1 MSNVKVY
8 NGEEHILGR
17 LSSVIAKDLLNGEN
31 VILFNAEKM
40 FITGNRKNIIEKY
53 IKRRQVKCH
62 QDPEHAPKWPKRPDL
77 LVRRIIRG
85 MLPYKKPRGKR
96 AFRKLKVY
104 IGIPEKLKPLTEKTI
119 ILERAKVKEG
129 QRGITVEEL
138 CRALGYQIKK

>member
-1 MSNVKVY
+1 MKVY

-85 MLPYKKPRGKR
+85 MLPYKKPRGRR